1 MKELTSCTYYVD
13 CDGRDI
19 LSIGS
24 PGQGWGCL
32 SLSSEIVTSESC
44 DGAKHHVVIRERGVT
59 GENYFQGFS
68 PPAFAETGA
77 KNVRGDAGEKYS

>member
-32 SLSSEIVTSESC
+32 SLSSEIVTSESL
-44 DGAKHHVVIRERGVT
+44 DGANT
-59 GENYFQGFS
+59 
-68 PPAFAETGA
+68 TW
-77 KNVRGDAGEKYS
+77 